1 MQVQTINFS
10 IPRPLLEMIDL
21 RAKAEARTRSG
32 LIQEALRNYLTL
44 KTSWEELFS
53 YGRKQAKLS
62 GVKAKDLEKI
72 IDDYRAGR

>member
-1 MQVQTINFS
+1 MQVRTINFS
-10 IPRPLLEMIDL
+10 IPKPLLEMIDS

-32 LIQEALRNYLTL
+32 LIQEAIRNYLIL
-44 KTSWEELFS
+44 KTNWEELFA
-53 YGRKQAKLS
+53 YGCKQARLS